1 MFQCEVGL
9 MDKVMNNKY
18 SISVPSFR
26 DDGNLEDKR
35 EDVDVDLDVV
45 VCAM

>member
-9 MDKVMNNKY
+9 MDKVMNSKY
-18 SISVPSFR
+18 SIPVPSFR
-26 DDGNLEDKR
+26 DDGNLEDKK
-35 EDVDVDLDVV
+35 EDVDLDVV